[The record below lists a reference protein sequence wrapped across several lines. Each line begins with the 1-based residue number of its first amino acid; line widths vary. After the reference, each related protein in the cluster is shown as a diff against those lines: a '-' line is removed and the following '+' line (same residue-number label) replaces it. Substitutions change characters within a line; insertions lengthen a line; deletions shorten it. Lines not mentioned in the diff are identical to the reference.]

1 MSFDTSQLYIGTF
14 KASVTD
20 RWLSLSQPD
29 RRRHMYVIGQTGS
42 GKSTLLNNCILQDI
56 LSGRGLAFIDP
67 HGDSAELII
76 DSIPK
81 ERVRDV
87 VYLNPSDTGF
97 PLGFNPLRGVPE
109 PLKAAAT
116 ANLIAAFRSIWRDF
130 WGPRMEH
137 ILSNTIAAL
146 MDYPNNLGISLLA
159 IPKMLTDER
168 FRRRVLR
175 HVSDP
180 VVLAFWKDEFAAYND
195 RHRAE
200 IISPILNKIGAFAR
214 NPAMRNILGQ
224 AQNTFDLT
232 YIMDNRKILVVNLSK
247 GVLGEDM
254 TNLLGSL
261 LVCAVQQEAMKRA
274 QVSEDQREDFH
285 LYIDEFQNFTTDA
298 FDSIV
303 SEARKYRLCLIIA
316 HQYLDQLSDKVRK
329 AILGNVGNLVMFTLG
344 GSDAESLAIESQPF
358 NAQTLREQARGDM
371 LMRYV
376 ERGISKEP
384 ERLSGIVL
392 ERRTGSTQAVINN
405 SRTRFGKPRAKIEEK
420 INRWLTHNTY
430 G

>member
-1 MSFDTSQLYIGTF
+1 MTFDEQQLYLGTF
-14 KASVTD
+14 KASVND

-42 GKSTLLNNCILQDI
+42 GKSTLLNNCILQDV

-81 ERVRDV
+81 TRIRDV
-87 VYLNPSDTGF
+87 VYLNPSDTNF
-97 PLGFNPLRGVPE
+97 PLGFNPLRGVPQH
-109 PLKAAAT
+109 LKATAT
-116 ANLIAAFRSIWRDF
+116 ANLISTFRSIWRDF

-146 MDYPNNLGISLLA
+146 MDYPDHLGISLLA
-159 IPKMLTDER
+159 IPKMLTDDR

-175 HVSDP
+175 HVHDP
-180 VVLAFWKDEFAAYND
+180 IVLAFWQAEFAAYND
-195 RHRAE
+195 RYRAE
-200 IISPILNKIGAFAR
+200 IISPILNKMGAFAR
-214 NPAMRNILGQ
+214 NPVMRNILGQ
-224 AQNTFDLT
+224 GQNSFDLS
-232 YIMDNRKILVVNLSK
+232 YIMDNHKILVVNLSK

-254 TNLLGSL
+254 TNLFGSL
-261 LVCAVQQEAMKRA
+261 LVCAIQQEAMKRA
-274 QVSEDQREDFH
+274 AIPEEQRADFH

-303 SEARKYRLCLIIA
+303 SEARKYRLSLIIA
-316 HQYLDQLSDKVRK
+316 HQYLDQLSSKVRN

-344 GSDAESLAIESQPF
+344 GADAETLSIETQPF

-371 LMRYV
+371 LIRYV
-376 ERGISKEP
+376 KDGISREP
-384 ERLSGIVL
+384 ERLASIVMQL
-392 ERRTGSTQAVINN
+392 RTGSRTSVINN
-405 SRTRFGKPRAKIEEK
+405 SRTRFGKPRAKVEAK
-420 INRWLTHNTY
+420 LHRWLSAN
-430 G
+430 

>member
-1 MSFDTSQLYIGTF
+1 MNFDETQLYIGTL
-14 KASVTD
+14 KASVND

-42 GKSTLLNNCILQDI
+42 GKSTLINNCILQDV
-56 LSGRGLAFIDP
+56 LSGRGFAFIDP

-81 ERVRDV
+81 NRIRDV
-87 VYLNPSDTGF
+87 IYLNPSDIDF
-97 PLGFNPLRGVPE
+97 PLGFNPLRGVPKH
-109 PLKAAAT
+109 LKATAT
-116 ANLIAAFRSIWRDF
+116 ANLIAAFRSIWREF

-146 MDYPNNLGISLLA
+146 MDYPDNLGISLLA
-159 IPKMLTDER
+159 IPKMLTDDR

-180 VVLAFWKDEFAAYND
+180 VVDAFWKEEFAAYND
-195 RHRAE
+195 RYRAE

-224 AQNTFDLT
+224 GQNTFDLS
-232 YIMDNRKILVVNLSK
+232 YIMDNRKVLVVNLSK

-261 LVCAVQQEAMKRA
+261 LVCAIQQEAMKRA
-274 QVSEDQREDFH
+274 SIAEQDREDFH

-303 SEARKYRLCLIIA
+303 SEARKYRLSLIIA
-316 HQYLDQLSDKVRK
+316 HQYLDQLSEKVRK

-344 GSDAESLAIESQPF
+344 GGDAESLSIESQPF
-358 NAQTLREQARGDM
+358 KAQTLREQARGDM
-371 LMRYV
+371 LVRYV
-376 ERGISKEP
+376 EDGISKEP

-392 ERRTGSTQAVINN
+392 EQRTGSRQAVIRN

-420 INRWLTHNTY
+420 INRWLTNQSY

>member
-1 MSFDTSQLYIGTF
+1 MSFDESQLYIGIY
-14 KASVTD
+14 KASVD
-20 RWLSLSQPD
+20 ERWLSLSQPD

-56 LSGRGLAFIDP
+56 LADRGFAFIDP
-67 HGDSAELII
+67 HGDSAELVI

-81 ERVRDV
+81 SRIRDV
-87 VYLNPSDTGF
+87 VYLNPSDTDF
-97 PLGFNPLRGVPE
+97 PLGLNPLRGVPDH
-109 PLKAAAT
+109 LKATAT

-137 ILSNTIAAL
+137 ILSNTLAAL
-146 MDYPNNLGISLLA
+146 VEYPDNLGISLLA
-159 IPKMLTDER
+159 IPKMLTDTR
-168 FRRRVLR
+168 FRRKVLR

-180 VVLAFWKDEFAAYND
+180 VVLAFWNEEFAAYND
-195 RHRAE
+195 RYRAE

-224 AQNTFDLT
+224 PRSTFDLS
-232 YIMDNRKILVVNLSK
+232 YVMDNRKILIVSLSK

-261 LVCAVQQEAMKRA
+261 LVCAIQQEAMKRA
-274 QVSEDQREDFH
+274 TIPEDLREDFH

-303 SEARKYRLCLIIA
+303 SEARKYRLSLIIA
-316 HQYLDQLSDKVRK
+316 HQYLDQLSESVRR
-329 AILGNVGNLVMFTLG
+329 AILGNVGNIVLFTLG
-344 GSDAESLAIESQPF
+344 GADAEVLSIETKPF
-358 NAQTLREQARGDM
+358 NSQTLREQARGDM
-371 LMRYV
+371 LIRYV
-376 ERGISKEP
+376 KDGISREP
-384 ERLSGIVL
+384 VLLSGIVL
-392 ERRTGSTQAVINN
+392 KQRTGSRQAVINN
-405 SRTRFGKPRAKIEEK
+405 SRTRFGKPRVKVEER
-420 INRWLTHNTY
+420 INRWLNSHRH

>member
-1 MSFDTSQLYIGTF
+1 MNFDETQLYIGTL

-42 GKSTLLNNCILQDI
+42 GKSTLLNNCILQDV
-56 LSGRGLAFIDP
+56 LAGRGFAFIDP

-81 ERVRDV
+81 PRIRDV
-87 VYLNPSDTGF
+87 VYLNPSDLNF
-97 PLGFNPLRGVPE
+97 PLGFNPLRGIPKD
-109 PLKAAAT
+109 LQATAT

-146 MDYPNNLGISLLA
+146 IAYPDHLGISLLA
-159 IPKMLTDER
+159 IPKMLTDNR
-168 FRRRVLR
+168 FRKRVLK
-175 HVSDP
+175 HVTDP
-180 VVLAFWKDEFAAYND
+180 VVLAFWQDEFERYAD
-195 RHRAE
+195 RQRAE
-200 IISPILNKIGAFAR
+200 IISPILNKMGAFAR
-214 NPAMRNILGQ
+214 SPVMRNILGQ
-224 AQNTFDLT
+224 GQSSFDLS
-232 YIMDNRKILVVNLSK
+232 YVMDNQKILIVNLSK

-261 LVCAVQQEAMKRA
+261 LVCAIQQEAMKRA
-274 QVSEDQREDFH
+274 AMSEDERVDFC

-303 SEARKYRLCLIIA
+303 SEARKYRLSLCIA
-316 HQYLDQLSDKVRK
+316 HQYLDQLSGKVRQ

-344 GSDAESLAIESQPF
+344 GGDAETLAIESKPF
-358 NAQTLREQARGDM
+358 NSQTLREQGRGDM
-371 LMRYV
+371 LMRYI
-376 ERGISKEP
+376 EGGISMEP
-384 ERLSGIVL
+384 VRLTGIVL
-392 ERRTGSTQAVINN
+392 EHRQGSRQRVINH
-405 SRTRFGKPRAKIEEK
+405 SRSRFGKPRVTVEDKLR
-420 INRWLTHNTY
+420 RWLNSNNY
-430 G
+430 E

>member
-1 MSFDTSQLYIGTF
+1 MTFNEQQLYLGTF
-14 KASVTD
+14 KASVND

-42 GKSTLLNNCILQDI
+42 GKSTLLNNCILQDV

-67 HGDSAELII
+67 HGDSAELIV

-81 ERVRDV
+81 ARIRDV
-87 VYLNPSDTGF
+87 VYLNPSDIDF
-97 PLGFNPLRGVPE
+97 PIGFNPLRGVPID
-109 PLKAAAT
+109 LQATAT
-116 ANLIAAFRSIWRDF
+116 ANLVAAFRSIWRDF

-146 MDYPNNLGISLLA
+146 MSYPDNLGISLLA
-159 IPKMLTDER
+159 IPKMLTDDR
-168 FRRRVLR
+168 FRRRMLK
-175 HVSDP
+175 HVHDP
-180 VVLAFWKDEFAAYND
+180 IVTAFWTEEFERYD
-195 RHRAE
+195 HRHRAE
-200 IISPILNKIGAFAR
+200 IISPILNKMGAFSR
-214 NPAMRNILGQ
+214 SPTMRNILGQ
-224 AQNTFDLT
+224 GRSSFDLS
-232 YIMDNRKILVVNLSK
+232 YIMDNHKILVVNLSK

-254 TNLLGSL
+254 TNLFGSL
-261 LVCAVQQEAMKRA
+261 LVCAIQQEAMKRA
-274 QVSEDQREDFH
+274 SIPEGQRADFH

-303 SEARKYRLCLIIA
+303 SEARKYRLSLIIA

-344 GSDAESLAIESQPF
+344 GADAETLSIETQPF

-371 LMRYV
+371 LVRYV
-376 ERGISKEP
+376 KEGISREP
-384 ERLSGIVL
+384 ERLAGIVMQL
-392 ERRTGSTQAVINN
+392 RTGSRNSVVNN
-405 SRTRFGKPRAKIEEK
+405 SRTRFGKPRAKIEAK
-420 INRWLTHNTY
+420 INRWLNQNTY